1 MNKYKI
7 KSLIEEFE
15 TAKKEL
21 ALLDIKIDN
30 LLNQLKAELNNDTQE
45 SESTIPTTK
54 QNSRILDP
62 VKTPLLDPV
71 MFPNLSRLLRTEFER
86 THLELSKHGLIQV
99 RTIADKTNLKSYTT
113 HYGKGKNR
121 GRKGGSFK

>member
-21 ALLDIKIDN
+21 ALLDMKIDN
-30 LLNQLKAELNNDTQE
+30 LLNQLKAELNNGTQE

-62 VKTPLLDPV
+62 VRTPLLDPV
-71 MFPNLSRLLRTEFER
+71 MFPNLSKLLRTEVVR
-86 THLELSKHGLIQV
+86 NHWELSKHGLIQV
-99 RTIADKTNLKSYTT
+99 STIADKTNLKSYTR
-113 HYGKGKNR
+113 YGKGR
-121 GRKGGSFK
+121 GERRKDGFFK